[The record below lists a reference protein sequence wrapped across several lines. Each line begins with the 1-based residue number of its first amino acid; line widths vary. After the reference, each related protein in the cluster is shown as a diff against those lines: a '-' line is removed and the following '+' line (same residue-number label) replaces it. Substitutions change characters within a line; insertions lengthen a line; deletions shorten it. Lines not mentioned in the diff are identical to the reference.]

1 MVALFLEAA
10 QTAAVTVQSV
20 LDIEL
25 EEMSEVEPVGVG
37 GTAGVGETA
46 GVDVTAGAAA
56 TAGAA
61 EVKVVGTVEVVEACG
76 NQLLNAVAGEVAHSQ
91 VSAERFV
98 APAQFSGPGLLS

>member
-10 QTAAVTVQSV
+10 RTVAVTVQSV
-20 LDIEL
+20 QDIEIVEML
-25 EEMSEVEPVGVG
+25 EEEAVAPAGVG
-37 GTAGVGETA
+37 GTAGVDVAA
-46 GVDVTAGAAA
+46 GVGGSAGAAGTAGAAA

-91 VSAERFV
+91 VSA
-98 APAQFSGPGLLS
+98 